1 MMKNKCN
8 SLIKLA
14 FSLFLFSL
22 LNIAATASTAD
33 DIAFFA
39 NRADKMAR
47 LCEGALHENSYL
59 HRLSKTGQLTSA
71 ADLRPIYRFLRLYL
85 SFSTDIGKIAEKYQ
99 VPLLKHESAEI
110 KENFEAYLL
119 GVSARLTQIVFVS
132 ELINFVEKRPKL
144 ELLFN
149 EANKE
154 FAIGKNSLRLEIN
167 RVIQVKDLA
176 RLYRFR
182 LSNYENMLLFYQ
194 GKLSSKPV
202 HDNARILP
210 RLIQSQK
217 PVLDN
222 LLKTVASKPTW
233 KILGNTVFDKT
244 LDFILPAQRAIFT
257 WVGDSRIKKQESR
270 LISKAQVK
278 QFKRLLKPGDII
290 LERQDWY
297 LSNIFLPGFW
307 PHGIIYLGDRKEL
320 AHFFKDDRQV
330 SAWCRKNGCRNFV
343 ELLAKDFPAAGKA
356 FLRRN
361 QDGHTNVVIEAI
373 SEGVVFNSIEHSCK
387 ADYLAALRPNLD
399 KIDIA
404 RSIYQA
410 FYYFGRE
417 YDFRFSFD
425 SEQTLVCTELV
436 SKAYCRSD
444 GTGLKLPYSL
454 NMGKYGVTADA
465 IAETFAREHGH
476 PNAQLSFV
484 AFLLGFPEK
493 NKAEFVGVEKFKL
506 SPTWRG
512 GLVSSD
518 LD

>member
-1 MMKNKCN
+1 MRNKHNYTVKILFC
-8 SLIKLA
+8 
-14 FSLFLFSL
+14 LFLVAIFKFP
-22 LNIAATASTAD
+22 AKASTGN

-39 NRADKMAR
+39 NRADKLAR

-59 HRLSKTGQLTSA
+59 HRLSKKDQLTSV
-71 ADLRPIYRFLRLYL
+71 ADLRPVYRFFRLYL
-85 SFSTDIGKIAEKYQ
+85 DFSTDIEKVARKYQ
-99 VPLLKHESAEI
+99 VPLFKHDSAEI

-119 GVSARLTQIVFVS
+119 GISARLVQIVFIS
-132 ELINFVEKRPKL
+132 ELMNFVEKRPKL
-144 ELLFN
+144 ELLLN

-154 FAIGKNSLRLEIN
+154 FKIEKDSLRHEIN
-167 RVIQVKDLA
+167 RVIQVKELA

-182 LSNYENMLLFYQ
+182 LSNYENMMLFYQ
-194 GKLSSKPV
+194 GKLPFKPV
-202 HDNARILP
+202 HDNDRILL

-222 LLKTVASKPTW
+222 LLKTVASKPAW
-233 KILGNTVFDKT
+233 KILANTVFDKS
-244 LDFILPAQRAIFT
+244 LDFILPAQKAIFT
-257 WVGDSRIKKQESR
+257 WVGDSRIKKRKTR
-270 LISKAQVK
+270 LISPAQIR

-307 PHGIIYLGDRKEL
+307 PHGIIYLGDSNEL
-320 AHFFKDDRQV
+320 IQFFKDDNEV
-330 SAWCRKNGCRNFV
+330 SDWCRKNGCRNFV
-343 ELLAKDFPAAGKA
+343 ELLEKDFPAACKA
-356 FLRRN
+356 FLRPN

-387 ADYLAALRPNLD
+387 ADYLAALRPNLR

-404 RSIYQA
+404 RSIHQA

-417 YDFRFSFD
+417 YDFRFNFD

-436 SKAYCRSD
+436 SKAYCRND
-444 GTGLKLPYSL
+444 GTGLKLPYTST
-454 NMGKYGVTADA
+454 MGKYGVTADS

-476 PNAQLSFV
+476 SNAQLKFV
-484 AFLLGFPEK
+484 AFLLGFPQK

-518 LD
+518 LN